1 MGSSSIC
8 NPRCPPFRY
17 TGLGQRRLV
26 DRDRHPLFLCERADG
41 ANMISGQPFGIGRPH
56 HVRGLA
62 GKRRRVG
69 GGALAR
75 LAET

>member
-1 MGSSSIC
+1 
-8 NPRCPPFRY
+8 
-17 TGLGQRRLV
+17 
-26 DRDRHPLFLCERADG
+26 
-41 ANMISGQPFGIGRPH
+41 MISGQPFGIGRPH